1 MTPQS
6 QPPEDKDSSR
16 VNLLISFAFHAALV
30 LIVFYFAARQGFLG
44 NQMQKITVQLIKV
57 KPPEARKPA
66 PKPPPEVPKPE
77 PVKVAAA
84 PKAVERPKANA
95 APAAAPPIV
104 APPPTELPTFD
115 FDGGRSVVSS
125 SDPVEIYRSAIELA
139 FRSKWNRPENLSDD
153 DYAVDVQVAV
163 QPDGEIRKVDWE
175 RGSGNV
181 AWDESVRKAIA
192 AVKRIDNAPPT
203 NFPPYVNVRFD
214 VQEQTEPI
222 LQ

>member
-6 QPPEDKDSSR
+6 QPPEDKNSSR
-16 VNLLISFAFHAALV
+16 VNLLISFAVHAVLV
-30 LIVFYFAARQGFLG
+30 LIVFYFAAQQGFLG

-57 KPPEARKPA
+57 KRPEQPKPA
-66 PKPPPEVPKPE
+66 PKPPPAVPRPE

-84 PKAVERPKANA
+84 KAVERPKASVA
-95 APAAAPPIV
+95 AAAAPPIV

-115 FDGGRSVVSS
+115 FDGGRSVISS

-139 FRSKWNRPENLSDD
+139 FRSKWSRPENLSDD

-163 QPDGEIRKVDWE
+163 QPDGKISKVEWE

-192 AVKRIDNAPPT
+192 AVKSLENPPPT
-203 NFPPYVNVRFD
+203 NFPQYVNVRFD

-222 LQ
+222 SE